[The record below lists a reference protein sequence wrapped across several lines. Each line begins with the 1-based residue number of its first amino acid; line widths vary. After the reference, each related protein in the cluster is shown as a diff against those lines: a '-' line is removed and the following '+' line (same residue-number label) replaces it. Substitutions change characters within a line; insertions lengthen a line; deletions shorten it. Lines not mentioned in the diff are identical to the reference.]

1 MDGWRYLAVFAFALV
16 LGAPAFL
23 VWRTAPIG
31 CPTIDRPDR
40 FLAFCR
46 NGRYQDFEHGAY
58 ALGLRPAAVAAAR
71 HASVLVLGNS
81 RIELALSGPA
91 TADAFAGTG
100 LSYYLLG
107 FGFGETDHFA
117 ARLIRDLGL
126 HPTAL
131 VIDVDPFFDGALSEP
146 AAFLQ
151 DRPARAAL
159 DYRAKAAGAALFA
172 ALCPP
177 HAADWPCGGA
187 LALLRDDATGG
198 WVQAGPWPDA
208 AQPFDPR
215 NGKSADPLPYVEEA
229 RRFLQPLG
237 LPPHC
242 VILTTVPT
250 PQRPLDAETV
260 RRIAEAIGASWSEP
274 VLDGMSSFD
283 RSHLARDSAE
293 RWSAAFLRDIMPIL
307 EDCASPRRGMEHQ
320 GTDPS

>member
-1 MDGWRYLAVFAFALV
+1 MNGWRYLAVFVLV
-16 LGAPAFL
+16 AILGAPALL

-31 CPTIDRPDR
+31 CPTADRPDR

-58 ALGLRPAAVAAAR
+58 ALGLRPAAAAAAQR
-71 HASVLVLGNS
+71 ASVLVLGNS

-91 TADAFAGTG
+91 TAKAFADTR

-107 FGFGETDHFA
+107 FSFGETDRFA
-117 ARLIRDLGL
+117 GRLIRDFGL
-126 HPTAL
+126 RPTAL
-131 VIDVDPFFDGALSEP
+131 IIDVDPFFDGALSEP

-172 ALCPP
+172 AFCPP
-177 HAADWPCGGA
+177 HAADWPCAGA
-187 LALLRDDATGG
+187 LALLRDDATGS
-198 WVQAGPWPDA
+198 WALAGPWPDTA
-208 AQPFDPR
+208 EPFEPR
-215 NGKSADPLPYVEEA
+215 NGKSADPLPYIEEA

-237 LPPHC
+237 LPPRC

-250 PQRPLDAETV
+250 PQRPLDAATV

-274 VLDGMSSFD
+274 VLDGMASFD
-283 RSHLARDSAE
+283 RSHLTRDSAE
-293 RWSAAFLRDIMPIL
+293 RWSAAFLSEIMPIV
-307 EDCASPRRGMEHQ
+307 EDCAGARR
-320 GTDPS
+320 